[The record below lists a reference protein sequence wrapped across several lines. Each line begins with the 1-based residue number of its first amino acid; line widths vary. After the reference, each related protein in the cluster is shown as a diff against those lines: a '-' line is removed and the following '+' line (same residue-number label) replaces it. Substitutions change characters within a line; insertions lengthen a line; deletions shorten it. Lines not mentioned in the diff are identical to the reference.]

1 MQGYVSICEKSEGIY
16 QSHCDWQQVEIP
28 IKEEPGTF
36 TLTLAVIGGEGLEVA
51 KTTLW
56 DD

>member
-51 KTTLW
+51 KTTLR